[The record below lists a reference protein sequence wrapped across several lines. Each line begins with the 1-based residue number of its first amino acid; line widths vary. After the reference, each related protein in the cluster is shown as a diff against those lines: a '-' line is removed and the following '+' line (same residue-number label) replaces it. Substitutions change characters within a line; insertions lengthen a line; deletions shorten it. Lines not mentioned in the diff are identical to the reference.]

1 MDNIKKPAK
10 SPDCLL
16 GEVPQPTD
24 SRLSVTT
31 FGISFQVTLSM
42 SYSSSVTSH
51 NSRVV
56 TDDILR
62 LHGRKEHLT
71 REKALKVE
79 QRLAVQ
85 RMRRQNLACARSTE
99 MQRVARQG
107 EHDPQTTHSAGLSA
121 PRLLACDLASAR
133 LDRIRARTNAM
144 THANTNAHTYLSL
157 NKDC

>member
-1 MDNIKKPAK
+1 MLFQWHAI
-10 SPDCLL
+10 SPC
-16 GEVPQPTD
+16 GM
-24 SRLSVTT
+24 
-31 FGISFQVTLSM
+31 SFQVTLSM

-79 QRLAVQ
+79 QRLAAQ
-85 RMRRQNLACARSTE
+85 RMRRQNLAFARSAE
-99 MQRVARQG
+99 MQRVARQS
-107 EHDPQTTHSAGLSA
+107 ENDHQTTHSAGLSA

-133 LDRIRARTNAM
+133 LDRIHARTNAM
-144 THANTNAHTYLSL
+144 THANTNAQTYSSL